1 MVHYKDT
8 VISGKV
14 QNFFQENVKEALK
27 ELNNYIVDIFVAP
40 DKVSGSGGVFYEQLS
55 PLYTLI
61 GPRMAGISE

>member
-40 DKVSGSGGVFYEQLS
+40 DKVRGGYLCEGKGKWWCGL
-55 PLYTLI
+55 
-61 GPRMAGISE
+61 